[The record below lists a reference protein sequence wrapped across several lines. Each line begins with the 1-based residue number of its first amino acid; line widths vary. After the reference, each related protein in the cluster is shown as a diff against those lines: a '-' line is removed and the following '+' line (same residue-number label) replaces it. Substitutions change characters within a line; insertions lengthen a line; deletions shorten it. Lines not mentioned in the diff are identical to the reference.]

1 MNATRAANA
10 FDAAAPSATYA
21 PHAQAAQHA
30 PPAPPWWHFRI
41 VWFAMGLPALVA
53 VASLFTAGLAWHSAD
68 VPLTGPRSAQA
79 QAAEDAAE
87 HGARAIALEP
97 AERARNHAAT
107 PVR

>member
-1 MNATRAANA
+1 MNAIRSTTVFDVAAHA
-10 FDAAAPSATYA
+10 DAGAP
-21 PHAQAAQHA
+21 Q
-30 PPAPPWWHFRI
+30 APPWWHYRI

-53 VASLFTAGLAWHSAD
+53 VASLFTAGLAWHGAD
-68 VPLTGPRSAQA
+68 VPLTGPRTA

-87 HGARAIALEP
+87 HGAHAVALEP

>member
-10 FDAAAPSATYA
+10 FDAAAPSATHA

-53 VASLFTAGLAWHSAD
+53 VASLFTAGLAWHGAD
-68 VPLTGPRSAQA
+68 VPLTGPRTA

-87 HGARAIALEP
+87 HGAHAVALEL